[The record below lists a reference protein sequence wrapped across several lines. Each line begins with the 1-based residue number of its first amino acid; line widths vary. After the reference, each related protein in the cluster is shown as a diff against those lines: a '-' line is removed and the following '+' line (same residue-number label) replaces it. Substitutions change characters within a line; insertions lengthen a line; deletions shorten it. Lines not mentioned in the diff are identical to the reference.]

1 MTYNWPLVDICLFC
15 MFGQQKTGSEGTSF
29 LGEHNFYRVLCSLA
43 LQPWASYLT
52 SLCSFS
58 HLKLQGRWLITV
70 LSHRVIVRKRQ
81 GNEVQTTIPATL

>member
-52 SLCSFS
+52 SLSFFS
-58 HLKLQGRWLITV
+58 SKTARKVVNNSTITQGYCKEETR
-70 LSHRVIVRKRQ
+70 
-81 GNEVQTTIPATL
+81 